1 MILYIH
7 ICYTYYVYIY
17 IHMQPIFNDFCNFF
31 YIIFI
36 ILTDDDDDD
45 DEPERIVLRWDG
57 AHTTIYS
64 TTAKCLMQDI
74 TP

>member
-1 MILYIH
+1 M
-7 ICYTYYVYIY
+7 CVCVYIY
-17 IHMQPIFNDFCNFF
+17 IC
-31 YIIFI
+31 
-36 ILTDDDDDD
+36 DDVDDDD

-64 TTAKCLMQDI
+64 TTAKRLMQDI